1 MLGQTLNNRGAHMR
15 TVRQLLDNKPAVIH
29 AVSAETSVIEAIRMM
44 ARERI
49 GAVLVMEGARLLGIV
64 SERDYARKVVLEGR
78 SSRETPVRTIMTS
91 EVVTVG
97 PAQNVAACMEI
108 VTTRRIRHLPVVEDG
123 KVIGLVSI
131 GDLVAAVIDEQ
142 RAELEQL
149 QRYITTG

>member
-1 MLGQTLNNRGAHMR
+1 MR
-15 TVRQLLDNKPAVIH
+15 TVRQLLNDKPAAIYS
-29 AVSAETSVIEAIRMM
+29 VSADTPVIEAIRLM

-78 SSRETPVRTIMTS
+78 SSRDTPARTIMTA
-91 EVVTVG
+91 EVVTVT
-97 PAQNVAACMEI
+97 PEQNVAACMEI

-123 KVIGLVSI
+123 AVIGMVSI
-131 GDLVAAVIDEQ
+131 GDLVAAVIAEQ
-142 RAELEQL
+142 RAQLEQL